1 MVFSPI
7 MYFWQAIFFTSSRV
21 FSSFLFLVSAL
32 WSKNRVNFHTR
43 TFDFPLPNWLFITY
57 LKLIYSRTGYK
68 LIPCRSQE
76 KVIFLMVSAVCQ
88 FFLASL
94 KGQVWF
100 DDPVARRLWW
110 LGLNISLCRLANLN
124 TWSPSEGGIWGR
136 LWNLSAMQACHWREA
151 LRVCD
156 LTICFLCVEERNKQ
170 LAWEPD
176 AVPSSPW

>member
-1 MVFSPI
+1 MVVSPI

-100 DDPVARRLWW
+100 DDPIARRLWW
-110 LGLNISLCRLANLN
+110 LGWNISLCRLANLN
-124 TWSPSEGGIWGR
+124 TWSPSDGGIRGGYGTSRRCKPVTGARRWGSVT
-136 LWNLSAMQACHWREA
+136 WLSASCVWRKG
-151 LRVCD
+151 
-156 LTICFLCVEERNKQ
+156 I
-170 LAWEPD
+170 
-176 AVPSSPW
+176 SS